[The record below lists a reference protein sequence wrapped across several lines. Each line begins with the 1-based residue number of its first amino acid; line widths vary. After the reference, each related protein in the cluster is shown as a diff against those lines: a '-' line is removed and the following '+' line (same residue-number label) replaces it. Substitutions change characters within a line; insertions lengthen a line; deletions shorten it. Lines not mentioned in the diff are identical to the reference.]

1 VIDSLH
7 QILRDLLASRVA
19 RVAGASQIGFEPPNT
34 RWQTDVVATAEE
46 RVNLYLYDTKE
57 NTDLRSNE
65 RVRENVDGWFRESKV
80 PDRLDCYYLVTT
92 WSPVVPTATVE
103 AAPDEHSML
112 YEVLAVLM
120 RNRPLTPTHV
130 YSPDFPNPFGRT
142 ITSVPPLLQDEVL
155 PMSVALPD
163 GLGNLGEFWNT
174 MGEEWK
180 PALSLTVTVP
190 IFQPDAQEFPAVTSV
205 IGDYR
210 ATDAD
215 SAERLVTVGGHV
227 FSSATGDPIKGAW
240 VRVQGSAPPSTLG
253 ANLRYITR
261 EDGRFAFSRLVP
273 GTYEITAV
281 VTGQPEYRSL
291 VEVPSE
297 SGNYDIY
304 FS

>member
-1 VIDSLH
+1 MIDSINE
-7 QILRDLLASRVA
+7 ILRDLIASRTS
-19 RVAGASQIGFEPPNT
+19 RLIGTSQIGFEPPNSD
-34 RWQTDVVATAEE
+34 WQAAVVAGAEE
-46 RVNLYLYDTKE
+46 RLNIYLYDTKE
-57 NTDLRSNE
+57 NSDLRSNE
-65 RVRENVDGWFRESKV
+65 RVRDIVDGSYQEFNV
-80 PDRLDCYYLVTT
+80 PDRLDCNYLVTA
-92 WSPVVPTATVE
+92 WSPVVPSPTVE

-120 RNRPLTPTHV
+120 RNRPLTPTRV
-130 YSPDFPNPFGRT
+130 YSPDFPNPSSRT
-142 ITSVPPLLQDEVL
+142 IASVPELLQDEVL

-180 PALSLTVTVP
+180 PALNLTVTVP

-215 SAERLVTVGGHV
+215 SAERLITVGGHV
-227 FSSATGDPIKGAW
+227 FSSATGNPIKGAW
-240 VRVQGSAPPSTLG
+240 VRVQGSAPPSTMG

-273 GTYEITAV
+273 GTYEIVAV
-281 VTGQPEYRSL
+281 VSGQPEYRSL